1 MLAWSGS
8 CILHAADISFHPP
21 PKATGKTV
29 PADLVPLSRR
39 NSMAHS
45 WTCPFCTRPTT
56 LTDIDIKSGHRSLFE
71 KSKIGNVG
79 IAWDSARC
87 PNSECR
93 EVSLIVFLT
102 EWLSAGGGLHPRP
115 GMTLE
120 AWTLRPESLAKPL
133 RHYIPAPIQ
142 EDYREACLIAE
153 KSPKASATL
162 SRRCLQGMIRDYW
175 KIKKNR
181 LIDEINALEERVDA
195 STWEAIKAVKD
206 VGNIGAHME
215 KDINHITLSANIVET
230 STTLGISVGRWR

>member
-1 MLAWSGS
+1 
-8 CILHAADISFHPP
+8 
-21 PKATGKTV
+21 
-29 PADLVPLSRR
+29 
-39 NSMAHS
+39 MAHS

-102 EWLSAGGGLHPRP
+102 EWLSAGGGLPPRP

-133 RHYIPAPIQ
+133 PHYIPAPIQ

-215 KDINHITLSANIVET
+215 KDINHIIAVDPKEARLLLRMIEQLINDWYVHRFEREKRTKDIIELAEEKKEQKQKPQTLAEAVTDSK
-230 STTLGISVGRWR
+230 